1 MPERE
6 RSPGERRPFRLA
18 DRARSF
24 VHAFRGIAI
33 LVSEEHNAWIH
44 AAATLAVLVL
54 GVLLDVSRLEWALLA
69 LAIGL
74 VWSAEALNT
83 AIEWLCD
90 VASPEHHPLVAKAKD
105 VAAAGVLLAAL
116 AAAAAGACVFV
127 PRLLALLASAAARTG

>member
-1 MPERE
+1 MAQRE
-6 RSPGERRPFRLA
+6 TSPGERRPFRLA

-33 LVSEEHNAWIH
+33 LVAEEHNAWIH
-44 AAATLAVLVL
+44 AAATVAVIAL
-54 GVLLDVSRLEWALLA
+54 GLLLGVSRLEWALLA

-127 PRLLALLASAAARTG
+127 PRLLSLLASAAARAG

>member
-1 MPERE
+1 MAEPE
-6 RSPGERRPFRLA
+6 RSPRARRPFRLA

-44 AAATLAVLVL
+44 AAMTVLVVGL
-54 GVLLDVSRLEWALLA
+54 GLALGVSRLEWALLA

-90 VASPEHHPLVAKAKD
+90 VASPERHPLVAKAKD

-116 AAAAAGACVFV
+116 AAAAAGFCVFG
-127 PRLLALLASAAARTG
+127 PRLLALLASAAARAG

>member
-1 MPERE
+1 MSAG
-6 RSPGERRPFRLA
+6 RSRWP
-18 DRARSF
+18 RARSF
-24 VHAFRGIAI
+24 VHAFRGIGV

-44 AAATLAVLVL
+44 AAMTVLVIAL
-54 GVLLDVSRLEWALLA
+54 GFALDVSHLEWALLA

-127 PRLLALLASAAARTG
+127 PRLLSLLT